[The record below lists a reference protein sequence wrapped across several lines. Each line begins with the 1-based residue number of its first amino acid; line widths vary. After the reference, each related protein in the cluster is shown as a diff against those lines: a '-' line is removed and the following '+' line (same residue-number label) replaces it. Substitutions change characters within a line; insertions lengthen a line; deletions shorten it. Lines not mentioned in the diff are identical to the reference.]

1 MKNIILL
8 FVIVFFCIFRVE
20 AQKNTNKFRIG
31 LTTSLEKN
39 VSSDI
44 MALDKIAGYSADYN
58 KTNYRLGLSVEYQF
72 KEKISINTAI
82 NYSNKDFT
90 GTYYC
95 VACNF
100 FAAPSPEHIDF
111 RFIEIPMTL
120 KYYFLPNKVK
130 LFGEFGVA
138 NLLSLNKEVT
148 DNTYSLGIKFG
159 GGLAYNLT
167 EKISLQIAMD
177 YTNGISKLN
186 KESDFKLKTL
196 ALGIGIM
203 KRL

>member
-72 KEKISINTAI
+72 KEKI
-82 NYSNKDFT
+82 
-90 GTYYC
+90 
-95 VACNF
+95 
-100 FAAPSPEHIDF
+100 
-111 RFIEIPMTL
+111 
-120 KYYFLPNKVK
+120 
-130 LFGEFGVA
+130 
-138 NLLSLNKEVT
+138 
-148 DNTYSLGIKFG
+148 
-159 GGLAYNLT
+159 
-167 EKISLQIAMD
+167 
-177 YTNGISKLN
+177 
-186 KESDFKLKTL
+186 
-196 ALGIGIM
+196 
-203 KRL
+203 